1 MRTVVPVLVVFIAM
15 LTAPAL
21 AQMEPVEDPSA
32 GPDRSGFTILLTL
45 GLGLQSGEYVVEGYE
60 YSFVPEYSSGSEIGL
75 GGLNLGIG
83 GFVSPDLAVMFRISG
98 TNVQYESASDNRWDT
113 GVVSGVGGVS
123 VQYWINDAINLEGG
137 FGYGIASVEP
147 PGTEKRTDK
156 TGYGF
161 IVGAGFSFFH
171 RGKTSL
177 QAGVEYAPVILDGGK
192 FVHNLC
198 IAFGYQRL

>member
-1 MRTVVPVLVVFIAM
+1 MKAAVVVLALFITLLA
-15 LTAPAL
+15 APAL
-21 AQMEPVEDPSA
+21 AQMEPVEDSSA

-45 GLGLQSGEYVVEGYE
+45 GLGMQSGEFVVEGYE
-60 YSFVPEYSSGSEIGL
+60 YAFMPEYTAGSETGL

-83 GFVSPDLAVMFRISG
+83 GFVTPDLAVMFRISG
-98 TNVQYESASDNRWDT
+98 TNVQYESTSDSRWDT
-113 GVVSGVGGVS
+113 EVISGVGGVS

-137 FGYGIASVEP
+137 FGYGIASIEP

-156 TGYGF
+156 NGYGL
-161 IVGAGFSFFH
+161 IVGTGFSFFH
-171 RGKTSL
+171 RGKNSL
-177 QAGVEYAPVILDGGK
+177 QIGIEYAPVYFENGD